1 MSFESGDDVLADHF
15 NLRNIPVTAGEIQT
29 TADTINEYS
38 RSNHL
43 DTGELLKK
51 LQHRRK
57 IPVRKL
63 YIADLHFYHDNLNHR
78 MDRRGFSGYEP
89 RWKRW

>member
-1 MSFESGDDVLADHF
+1 MSVVLLSYSSKD
-15 NLRNIPVTAGEIQT
+15 
-29 TADTINEYS
+29 EYS
-38 RSNHL
+38 RRNHL
-43 DTGELLKK
+43 DAGKLQKK

-78 MDRRGFSGYEP
+78 MVFENCREGVPYD
-89 RWKRW
+89 